1 MSVICPIFLL
11 KSNSIDWLPR
21 KNLHIRLVLLPYK
34 SANIEVMV
42 RDKKTAKKHL
52 LLNYPSRLVA
62 CLRAGISAQRFHTE
76 ILCKR
81 MSWIVAQTMV
91 RQLVSVVNT
100 SI

>member
-1 MSVICPIFLL
+1 MRGKKIC
-11 KSNSIDWLPR
+11 
-21 KNLHIRLVLLPYK
+21 KN
-34 SANIEVMV
+34 
-42 RDKKTAKKHL
+42 HL
-52 LLNYPSRLVA
+52 LLTHPSRLVA
-62 CLRAGISAQRFHTE
+62 YGRAVITIRMHHTE